1 MAYSNRRRKIKPVLL
16 RREAIKATLKPPTP
30 HSFESVSRQLRGS
43 RAAIGSGGKK
53 ARPF

>member
-1 MAYSNRRRKIKPVLL
+1 MVYSNRRRKIKPVLL
-16 RREAIKATLKPPTP
+16 RREAIKATLKHPNP
-30 HSFESVSRQLRGS
+30 HSFEPVSRQLRGN